1 MATSSSSERPTWQE
15 LAARYQNPDALRSVW
30 QLANSLVPY
39 GLLIWLMYLS
49 LDVSYW
55 LTLALAVPTAGFMVR
70 IFIIFHDCTHGAFF
84 RQKRANEWVGFFTGV
99 LTFTPFDRW
108 RREHSVHHATSG
120 DLDRRNAGGEVW
132 TMTVDEYL
140 AAPWRERL
148 AYRLYRNPL
157 VMFGFGWVYIFWIA
171 HRVPQGDAREREKL
185 NIWLTNV
192 GVATW
197 IGLLVASMG
206 LKAYAMIQLPIMA
219 VAGATGIWLFY
230 VQHQFESTYWERH
243 QDWDY
248 FPAAMH
254 GSSFYKLPKVLQW
267 FTGNIGYHHIHH
279 LSPRIP
285 NYRLQRCHD
294 ENPLLAAVPAITPLR
309 SLRSLGYRLWDEE
322 HKRMV
327 GFRYAG
333 RLRRARSAAS

>member
-1 MATSSSSERPTWQE
+1 MGTPSTPDSPSWQE
-15 LAARYQNPDALRSVW
+15 LAARYQKPDVRRSVW
-30 QLANSLVPY
+30 QIVNSVVPY
-39 GLLIWLMYLS
+39 ALLIYLMYLS
-49 LDVSYW
+49 LDVTYW
-55 LTLALAVPTAGFMVR
+55 LTLALSIPAAGFMVR

-84 RQKRANEWVGFFTGV
+84 RQKRANDWVGYFTGV
-99 LTFTPFDRW
+99 LTFTPYDRW
-108 RREHSVHHATSG
+108 RREHAVHHATSG

-148 AYRLYRNPL
+148 GYRLYRNPL
-157 VMFGFGWVYIFWIA
+157 VMFGFGWLFIFWIS
-171 HRVPQGDAREREKL
+171 HRVPLRGVRQRERA
-185 NIWLTNV
+185 NVWWTNV
-192 GVATW
+192 GLAAWV
-197 IGLLVASMG
+197 GLLIATMG
-206 LKAYAMIQLPIMA
+206 LKAYALVQLPIMA
-219 VAGATGIWLFY
+219 VGGATGIWLFY

-243 QDWDY
+243 ADWDY

-254 GSSFYKLPKVLQW
+254 GSSFYKLPRVLQW

-285 NYRLQRCHD
+285 NYWLQRCHD
-294 ENPLLAAVPAITPLR
+294 ENPVLAAVPAITALR
-309 SLRSLGYRLWDEE
+309 SLRSLGFRLWDEE

-333 RLRRARSAAS
+333 RLRRDRSAAA